1 MDAREEATSERQS
14 PRRWQVSV
22 RGELY
27 DRLRA
32 EAKRR
37 GITIQ
42 ELTEIALGGDWRMLS

>member
-1 MDAREEATSERQS
+1 MDAREEATTQVS

-37 GITIQ
+37 GVSVQ
-42 ELTEIALGGDWRMLS
+42 ELAEIALGGDWRMLS